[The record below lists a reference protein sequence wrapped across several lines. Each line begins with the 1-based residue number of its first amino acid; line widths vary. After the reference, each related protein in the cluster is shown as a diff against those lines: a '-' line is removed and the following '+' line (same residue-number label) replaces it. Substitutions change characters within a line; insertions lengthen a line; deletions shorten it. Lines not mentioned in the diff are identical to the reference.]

1 MSSRRWVFTV
11 GVDPRQE
18 STVPSRA
25 ILLGLAQ
32 SGTHSGHLRVGASPG
47 TKEGLVGRQER
58 THTEPDL
65 QDSLLH
71 SLIATRRRGID
82 SPLTSQ
88 RLPLCVTPVLTGA

>member
-47 TKEGLVGRQER
+47 TKEVWLDAKSGLTQS
-58 THTEPDL
+58 
-65 QDSLLH
+65 Q
-71 SLIATRRRGID
+71 
-82 SPLTSQ
+82 TSKIPCYI
-88 RLPLCVTPVLTGA
+88 R